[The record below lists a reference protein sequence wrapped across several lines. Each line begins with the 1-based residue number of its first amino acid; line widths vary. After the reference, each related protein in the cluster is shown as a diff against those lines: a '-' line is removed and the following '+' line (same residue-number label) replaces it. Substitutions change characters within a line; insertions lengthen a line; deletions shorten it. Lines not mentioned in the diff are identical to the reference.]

1 MQLDKI
7 ALAWAVAI
15 FDGAAVF
22 LMMTFSLLTG
32 RVSYVMSRA
41 AALHWASYS
50 WVGALVMAIE
60 HVIGGFI
67 LGWIFAWFYNLF
79 VKE

>member
-1 MQLDKI
+1 MQLDKM
-7 ALAWAVAI
+7 AMGWAVAI
-15 FDGAAVF
+15 FDGAGVF
-22 LMMTFSLLTG
+22 LAMSFSLLTG

-41 AALHWASYS
+41 AALHWSSYS

-60 HVIGGFI
+60 HIAVGFI
-67 LGWIFAWFYNLF
+67 LGWLFAWLYNLF